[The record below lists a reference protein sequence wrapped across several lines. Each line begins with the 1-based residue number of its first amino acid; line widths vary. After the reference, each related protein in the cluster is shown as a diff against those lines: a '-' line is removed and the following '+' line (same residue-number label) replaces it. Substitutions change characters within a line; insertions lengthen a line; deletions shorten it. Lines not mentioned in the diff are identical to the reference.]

1 MQGSRTYH
9 AKPGEVERYWYLV
22 NARGKVLGRLASQVA
37 TLLRGKRKPQFT
49 SHVDT
54 GDFVIVVNAE
64 KVLLTGRKF
73 AEKVYYRYSQYPG
86 GMKAVT
92 AGVLLKKHPER
103 LIQHAVRGM
112 LPKGKLGDALYK
124 KLKVYAGERHP
135 HQAQKP
141 VPVEIGE

>member
-1 MQGSRTYH
+1 MQGGRTYH
-9 AKPGEVERYWYLV
+9 AKPGEVERRWYLV
-22 NARGKVLGRLASQVA
+22 NASGKVLGRLASQVA
-37 TLLRGKRKPQFT
+37 TLLRGKGKPQFT
-49 SHVDT
+49 PHVDT

-64 KVLLTGRKF
+64 KVHLTGKKLTQ
-73 AEKVYYRYSQYPG
+73 KVYYRYSGYPG
-86 GMKAVT
+86 GMKATT
-92 AGVLLKKHPER
+92 AGTLLKRHPER

-141 VPVEIGE
+141 VPVEVGE